1 MLHELEHAI
10 EHSLE
15 ESIILIPI
23 LLVTYLLM
31 EWLEHKAKDKSLN
44 MIRFSGKL
52 GPLAGGL
59 IGIIPQ
65 CGFSGAAASFYT
77 AHSITLGTL
86 IAVFMATSDE
96 MLPILISTSMQ
107 PVMIAKILAV
117 KCIGGVACGYL
128 VDLLYKGRPKM
139 EANHI
144 HDFCEQE
151 HCECEKGI
159 VGSAVKHTISIVI
172 LIFVVSVFTHILV
185 HYAQEHNIAM
195 DHAIWNHPIIG
206 HFIAG
211 LVGLIPNCSA
221 SVLITNL
228 YVTGVIDIGIMMTGL
243 FVNAGVGLLVLFK
256 VNHHM
261 KENIAI
267 TGMLYIL
274 GIVAGIASGFILG

>member
-1 MLHELEHAI
+1 
-10 EHSLE
+10 
-15 ESIILIPI
+15 
-23 LLVTYLLM
+23 
-31 EWLEHKAKDKSLN
+31 
-44 MIRFSGKL
+44 
-52 GPLAGGL
+52 
-59 IGIIPQ
+59 
-65 CGFSGAAASFYT
+65 
-77 AHSITLGTL
+77 
-86 IAVFMATSDE
+86 
-96 MLPILISTSMQ
+96 
-107 PVMIAKILAV
+107 
-117 KCIGGVACGYL
+117 
-128 VDLLYKGRPKM
+128 
-139 EANHI
+139 
-144 HDFCEQE
+144 
-151 HCECEKGI
+151 
-159 VGSAVKHTISIVI
+159 
-172 LIFVVSVFTHILV
+172 
-185 HYAQEHNIAM
+185 M

>member
-1 MLHELEHAI
+1 MLHAI
-10 EHSLE
+10 EHAFE
-15 ESIILIPI
+15 DSIILIPI
-23 LLVTYLLM
+23 LLVTYILM

-44 MIRFSGKL
+44 VIRFSGKL

-59 IGIIPQ
+59 IGVIPQ
-65 CGFSGAAASFYT
+65 CGFSGAAASFYA

-86 IAVFMATSDE
+86 IAIFMATSDE
-96 MLPILISTSMQ
+96 MLPILISTAMQ

-117 KCIGGVACGYL
+117 KCIAGIACGYL
-128 VDLLYKGRPKM
+128 VDSLYKRRPKI

-151 HCECEKGI
+151 HCECEQGI
-159 VGSAVKHTISIVI
+159 LGSAIKHTINIFLLI
-172 LIFVVSVFTHILV
+172 LVVSVFINLFFEYAEQNHISFG
-185 HYAQEHNIAM
+185 
-195 DHAIWNHPIIG
+195 DTIWNHPVIG
-206 HFIAG
+206 HLLSG

-228 YVTGVIDIGIMMTGL
+228 YVEGIIDVGIMMTGL

-256 VNHHM
+256 VNHHV

-267 TGMLYIL
+267 TGVLYVL
-274 GIVAGIASGFILG
+274 GVVAGIISGVVLGI

>member
-1 MLHELEHAI
+1 MLHAI
-10 EHSLE
+10 EHAFE
-15 ESIILIPI
+15 DSIILIPI
-23 LLVTYLLM
+23 LLVTYILM

-44 MIRFSGKL
+44 VIRFSGKL

-59 IGIIPQ
+59 IGVIPQ
-65 CGFSGAAASFYT
+65 CGFSGAAASFYA

-86 IAVFMATSDE
+86 IAIFMATSDE
-96 MLPILISTSMQ
+96 MLPILISTAMQ

-117 KCIGGVACGYL
+117 KCIAGITCGYL
-128 VDLLYKGRPKM
+128 VDSLYKRRPKI

-151 HCECEKGI
+151 HCECEQGI
-159 VGSAVKHTISIVI
+159 LGSAIKHTINIFLLI
-172 LIFVVSVFTHILV
+172 LVVSVFINLFFEYAEQNHISFG
-185 HYAQEHNIAM
+185 
-195 DHAIWNHPIIG
+195 DTIWNHPVIG
-206 HFIAG
+206 HLISG

-228 YVTGVIDIGIMMTGL
+228 YVEGIIDVGIMMTGL

-256 VNHHM
+256 VNHHV

-267 TGMLYIL
+267 TGVLYVL
-274 GIVAGIASGFILG
+274 GVVAGIISGVVLGI